1 MRLVKKDYHAKPAI
15 LISQATLDTLDD
27 LVRNGDPTVIREDLY
42 QDPYRDAEG
51 KRQMRVR
58 DELNKYYLHKCA
70 YCETDCKAEIE
81 HYRPKKRVTGGAPQS
96 GYYWL
101 CYEWSNLLPSCHDC
115 NTAGGKGNQ
124 FPVRGVRVASPPLM
138 ANGQLDS
145 NQVQA
150 DQSPLWDEQ
159 PYLLHPELDSPSL
172 FLGVQTDPKGE
183 GLQFY
188 GLDGANQR
196 GELTIQICNLNRKN
210 LKINRLRTLNA
221 FIKGINVVFGLLA
234 AERLEA
240 QHIEHALKI
249 QFEQMDSDVQNI
261 RLEHTLLR
269 RFAIATV
276 GQFSTLVLPLL
287 ELAQQP
293 IVLAAFIKYRH
304 SNPV

>member
-1 MRLVKKDYHAKPAI
+1 MRLVTKNQDDKPAI
-15 LISQATLDTLDD
+15 LTSQATLDTLDD
-27 LVRNGDPTVIREDLY
+27 LIRNGDPSAIREELY

-81 HYRPKKRVTGGAPQS
+81 HYRPKKRVTGVALHS

-115 NTAGGKGNQ
+115 NNAGGKSNQ
-124 FPVRGVRVASPPLM
+124 FPVRGTRAASPPLL

-145 NQVQA
+145 ARTKA
-150 DQSPLWDEQ
+150 DKAPLLDEH
-159 PYLLHPELDSPSL
+159 PYLLHPELDNPFL

-183 GLQFY
+183 GLQLY

-196 GELTIQICNLNRKN
+196 GDQTIHICNLNRKN
-210 LKINRLRTLNA
+210 LKINRLRTLSA

-234 AERLEA
+234 AGHLEP
-240 QHIEHALKI
+240 QHLEHALQI

-261 RLEHTLLR
+261 RLEHSLLR

-276 GQFSTLVLPLL
+276 GQFSALVLPLL
-287 ELAQQP
+287 EPTQRP
-293 IVLAAFIKYRH
+293 IVLAAFIEYRQN
-304 SNPV
+304 NPL

>member
-1 MRLVKKDYHAKPAI
+1 MRLVTKNQKDKPAI

-27 LVRNGDPTVIREDLY
+27 LIRNGDPAAIREDLY
-42 QDPYRDAEG
+42 QDSYKDAEG

-81 HYRPKKRVTGGAPQS
+81 HYRPKKRVTGVAFNS

-115 NTAGGKGNQ
+115 NTAGGKSNQ
-124 FPVRGVRVASPPLM
+124 FPVKGIRVANPPLL
-138 ANGQLDS
+138 ANGNLDTS
-145 NQVQA
+145 QVKA
-150 DQSPLWDEQ
+150 DVSPLVDEH
-159 PYLLHPELDSPSL
+159 PYLLHPELDDPSL
-172 FLGVQTDPKGE
+172 FLGVEIDLKGE
-183 GLQFY
+183 GLQLY

-196 GELTIQICNLNRKN
+196 GEQTIRICNLNRKN

-234 AERLEA
+234 AGHLEQQYLER
-240 QHIEHALKI
+240 ALQI
-249 QFEQMDSDVQNI
+249 QFEQMDSDIQNN

-276 GQFSTLVLPLL
+276 GRFSALVLPLL
-287 ELAQQP
+287 EPAQRQ
-293 IVLAAFIKYRH
+293 IVRAAFIEHRQN
-304 SNPV
+304 NPL